1 MQNETNFYNAI
12 TNKEEKL
19 KKMEQMII
27 SNQDPRDHPYYAQF
41 VILLNAQGQLIQNT
55 SGKFDAPEFNLTLDL
70 KTIDLALENLQLQQ
84 IIRIAELFSLFQN
97 KLTKVK

>member
-1 MQNETNFYNAI
+1 MTNIGAYWMQNETNFYNAI

-41 VILLNAQGQLIQNT
+41 VILLNA
-55 SGKFDAPEFNLTLDL
+55 
-70 KTIDLALENLQLQQ
+70 
-84 IIRIAELFSLFQN
+84 
-97 KLTKVK
+97 